1 MEKHV
6 TATEAVRRFSE
17 ILNSVNYR
25 GDRYVIM
32 RGKKPVAHIYPHDE
46 GAGHKTLGDLKS
58 LIKHLPPLEDK
69 RFADDVKKSIQEQP
83 LPPSDATWE

>member
-6 TATEAVRRFSE
+6 TATDAVRRFSE

-32 RGKKPVAHIYPHDE
+32 RGKKPVAHLYPHEE
-46 GAGHKTLGDLKS
+46 GAGQRVLGDLKS
-58 LIKHLPPLEDK
+58 LMKHLPQLKDK
-69 RFADDVKKSIQEQP
+69 EFADDVKKGLEAQP
-83 LPPSDATWE
+83 LPPADVPWE

>member
-25 GDRYVIM
+25 GDRYVVM
-32 RGKKPVAHIYPHDE
+32 RGKKAVADIHPHEE
-46 GAGHKTLGDLKS
+46 GRGQKTLGDLRA
-58 LIKHLPPLEDK
+58 LLGRLPPLKDK
-69 RFADDVKKSIQEQP
+69 RFADDVEIAMQEQP
-83 LPPSDATWE
+83 LPPSDVVWE

>member
-32 RGKKPVAHIYPHDE
+32 RGKKPVAHIYPHEE
-46 GAGHKTLGDLKS
+46 GAGQKTLGDLKA
-58 LIKHLPPLEDK
+58 LIKRLPSLKDK
-69 RFADDVKKSIQEQP
+69 RFADDVKEAMQEQP
-83 LPPSDATWE
+83 LPPSDVTWE